1 MTAPLGIPVAKW
13 ARAAA
18 ILVGALILAW
28 VAQASTIATA
38 LGARRLAST
47 LSWWP
52 SGAEGLAAAAANQL
66 AATPRTPA
74 RLAEAEAL
82 ARRALRRDPASV
94 VAARTLG
101 LALVE
106 RGDRDRG
113 EAMLRYAEALSR
125 RDLATQLYFIEANVQ
140 RNDIAGALRHY
151 DRALRTSPRA
161 RDILLPILVQASS
174 DTDIARSLAA
184 LIGQHPP
191 WRNTFLIAMAQQ
203 GSSAAAL
210 EQFVRAARLDPDE
223 PGERRIFS
231 AALQRMVT
239 LGGYRAAYQLY
250 EALGRPAPTGK
261 ERVRNGGF
269 EDADGFGPFDWS
281 YASRPALAGVVS
293 VRSEGGG
300 RALTVSASPG
310 ASGEVA
316 RQLLLLPPGR
326 YRLSY
331 ELGNP
336 AANDRARLGVK
347 IGCAGGGATLF
358 EAPIAGAADARP
370 DAGTFAVPT
379 AACPAQLL
387 SIRYAS
393 DEEPGGTAEPTP
405 WIDNISIHPL

>member
-1 MTAPLGIPVAKW
+1 MTAPLGIPLAKW

-82 ARRALRRDPASV
+82 ARRALHRDPASV

-281 YASRPALAGVVS
+281 YASQADLSGVRV
-293 VRSEGGG
+293 
-300 RALTVSASPG
+300 ASASPTGWALSIAASPGSRG
-310 ASGEVA
+310 AVA
-316 RQLLLLPPGR
+316 RQLLLLARGQ
-326 YRLSY
+326 YRLAFQAGDIGDAPTSRPSVQIVCTQSPQQA
-331 ELGNP
+331 LIALT
-336 AANDRARLGVK
+336 AAR
-347 IGCAGGGATLF
+347 AGGSSGSFTVPATGC
-358 EAPIAGAADARP
+358 EAQQLIAVMGVGNAAELSAR
-370 DAGTFAVPT
+370 A
-379 AACPAQLL
+379 
-387 SIRYAS
+387 
-393 DEEPGGTAEPTP
+393 P
-405 WIDNISIHPL
+405 WIDNVSVRPL